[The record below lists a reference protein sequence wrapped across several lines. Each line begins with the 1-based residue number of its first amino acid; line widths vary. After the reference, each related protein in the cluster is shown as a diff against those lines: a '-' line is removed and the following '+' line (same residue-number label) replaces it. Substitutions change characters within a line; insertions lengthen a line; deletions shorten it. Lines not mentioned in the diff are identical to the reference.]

1 MRTDLR
7 EPEEPRER
15 LLAEIHALGDVPA
28 PTHQGAIDRERAVA
42 RWLEQRDLKMPAER
56 SIRHKYLSAWAAGIA
71 AALVIGAGMQYLRAP
86 GATPASARAIGVAEP
101 AASESPRAVPRAVPM
116 VAARPPLSPPALP
129 PASALLPAFPREPA
143 TAAYKDGSGAPLLAA
158 EALAAPASVATASP
172 VGDREPPS
180 TLDAA
185 ALASSGPAERT
196 IPEGAGGSPS
206 SSDASLPPQLASTQ
220 NCVGCENPSAP
231 ILDPAPIEGVAQ
243 TPRSLP
249 LASPIVIAPVSVEQ
263 LRDLQRSGANDIATS
278 LPSLTFDALDPCV
291 EPKGMSAAVEPEDPK
306 RQTYGAREC
315 REP

>member
-1 MRTDLR
+1 MRTDVR

-42 RWLEQRDLKMPAER
+42 RWLEQRDLKMPVER
-56 SIRHKYLSAWAAGIA
+56 PSRHKRVSAWAAGIA
-71 AALVIGAGMQYLRAP
+71 AALVIGAGVQHLRAP

-101 AASESPRAVPRAVPM
+101 ATSESPRAVPPAVPM

-129 PASALLPAFPREPA
+129 PASPLLPAFPREPA
-143 TAAYKDGSGAPLLAA
+143 TAYKDGSRPPILAA
-158 EALAAPASVATASP
+158 EALAAPARVATAAP

-180 TLDAA
+180 TLEAA
-185 ALASSGPAERT
+185 ALASGPAERT
-196 IPEGAGGSPS
+196 IPEAAGRSPN
-206 SSDASLPPQLASTQ
+206 SSDASLPPQLAATQ
-220 NCVGCENPSAP
+220 TCDGCESPSAP

-291 EPKGMSAAVEPEDPK
+291 EPRGMSAAVEPEDPK